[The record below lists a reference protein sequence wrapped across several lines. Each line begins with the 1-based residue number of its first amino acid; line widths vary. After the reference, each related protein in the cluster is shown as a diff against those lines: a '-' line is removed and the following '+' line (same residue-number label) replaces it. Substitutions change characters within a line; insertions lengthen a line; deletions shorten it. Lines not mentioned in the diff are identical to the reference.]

1 MSEYTNVEHPFLEK
15 LREIG
20 WQVIDKGSGGI
31 PQDPA
36 ETLRNSFDEVIL
48 QEEFDKKIRELNS
61 WITKEQIDY
70 CYHKISDIDEPL
82 MDANRH
88 IHNMLLEGIHLLTK
102 NEETGEENP
111 TAKIIN
117 FDNYQK
123 NSFIAINQFRVD
135 TNNTKPFIIPDIVC
149 FVNGLPLVVIECKD
163 EDVSEPMSEAYDQIK
178 RYANQRLID
187 DPFAEGISEGCERLF
202 HTNLFSVITRG
213 VEARCGTISADFDFY
228 LNWKDI
234 FPEEYAD
241 GINIEPSERQEILI
255 KGMFNHEIL
264 IDIYRNFT
272 LFTQKNEITR
282 KIICRYPQYRAVG
295 KMIRKLQSGTDWR
308 SRSGVIWHTQ
318 GSGKSL
324 SMVFLVR
331 KMRHIANLRDYRILM
346 VVDRHDLEEQLAE
359 TAEYTGELRHDPKT
373 KKIQNIVENRQ
384 QLVKLEGNTADL
396 NLVMIHKFG
405 ENKEYSLES
414 LIKTGI
420 VPQYES
426 FPVINE
432 SEKILILIDEAHR
445 SQGGEMGD
453 NLFQAFPNAAR
464 IGFTGTPLITPRHK
478 ATTCERFGQLA
489 GDFIDTYK
497 MNDSVKDKATVDIK
511 YIGRQSDDNIP
522 NKDEFDAEFE
532 RMFVNRTQ
540 EERIEIQRRYG
551 TMIAYLESADRVM
564 KNARDILTHYVSEIL
579 PNGFKAQVVAASIL
593 AAVRYKIALE
603 RLIPEFIQN
612 EEQKADEERDDIT
625 LQRLKML
632 QVRAVV
638 SSSGNNESAIIRTAR
653 VEADNDNAIVN
664 FKKDFNEGDPLSGIG
679 ILCVCDRLLTGFD
692 APVEQVM
699 YLDKN
704 LSEHNLMQAITRVNR
719 TKKHKNHGL
728 VVDFFGVT
736 KNLHR
741 ALGIYNADEERDAE
755 NDLKEF
761 ETYFSAIEKEI
772 PELELRYNKII
783 QKFEDN
789 GIDNIKDFLE
799 QRLNKEQ
806 EKAICEQIVA
816 VAESIKF
823 RTELDALLRL
833 FFDIFDLL
841 FNEPETRSNYYVPAK
856 RMAYIVALIRWHYKD
871 ATLDLKWASEKV
883 RRLLDKYLKSDGVR
897 ETVPE
902 VDIFSDDFPKIVNDM
917 YGTPQTIASAME
929 HQIRDRII
937 IKLGEGR
944 NTALYQRFKDR
955 MENILTTYAGNW
967 SEMISELERLR
978 QELANPKP
986 AVVSEEKEP
995 FYDKLCQCAG
1005 VDFEERHDNIVNV
1018 TDQVM
1023 TLIYAA
1029 MSIPNIWTK
1038 PTNVNDLRGKIG
1050 TTLRFSGIQQLKEN
1064 SESIV
1069 TELIKLAKSNESV
1082 LRKCFG
1088 KDRFLK

>member
-1 MSEYTNVEHPFLEK
+1 MSEYTNVERPFLEK
-15 LREIG
+15 LREIK
-20 WQVIDKGSGGI
+20 WQVIDKGNGGI

-36 ETLRNSFDEVIL
+36 ESMRTSFNEIVL
-48 QEEFDKKIRELNS
+48 KEEFYKKLKELND
-61 WITKEQIDY
+61 WITDEQKAY
-70 CYHKISDIDEPL
+70 CYRKITEIDKPL
-82 MDANRH
+82 IDANH
-88 IHNMLLEGIHLLTK
+88 EIHNMLLEGIHLPTK
-102 NEETGEENP
+102 NEVTGDDNP

-117 FDNYQK
+117 FDNYKK

-178 RYANQRLID
+178 RYANQRVED
-187 DPFAEGISEGCERLF
+187 DPFSEGIEEGCQRLF

-234 FPEEYAD
+234 FPEEYAE
-241 GINIEPSERQEILI
+241 GVNIDPAERQEILI

-264 IDIYRNFT
+264 IDIFRNFT
-272 LFTQKNEITR
+272 LFMHKDDGFV
-282 KIICRYPQYRAVG
+282 KVICRYQQYRAVG
-295 KMIRKLQSGTDWR
+295 KMLRKLESGTDWK

-324 SMVFLVR
+324 TMVFLVR
-331 KMRHIANLRDYRILM
+331 KMRHIRELHDYRILM
-346 VVDRHDLEEQLAE
+346 VVDRHDLENQLAE
-359 TAEYTGELRHDPKT
+359 TAEYTGELRQDPDT

-384 QLVKLEGNTADL
+384 ALAKLESDTADL

-420 VPQYES
+420 VPKYET

-432 SEKILILIDEAHR
+432 SPKILVLIDEAHR

-478 ATTCERFGQLA
+478 ATTCERFGQKA

-497 MNDSVKDKATVDIK
+497 MNDAVKDHATVDIK
-511 YIGRQSDDNIP
+511 YIGRKSDDKIP
-522 NKDEFDAEFE
+522 YKEEFDYAFE
-532 RMFVNRTQ
+532 ETFKNRTQ
-540 EERIEIQRRYG
+540 EERNEIMRRYG

-564 KNARDILTHYVSEIL
+564 KNARDMLDHYVSEIL
-579 PNGFKAQVVAASIL
+579 PNGFKAQVVGASIL

-603 RLIPEFIQN
+603 KLIHEFIQR
-612 EEQKADEERDDIT
+612 EEQKPEEERDEVV

-632 QVRAVV
+632 KVRAVV
-638 SSSGNNESAIIRTAR
+638 SSMGNNEPAIVRKAR
-653 VEADNDNAIVN
+653 IEAKTDDAIVN
-664 FKKDFNEGDPLSGIG
+664 FKKDFDAENPLSGIG
-679 ILCVCDRLLTGFD
+679 ILCVRDRLLTGFD
-692 APVEQVM
+692 APIEQVM

-704 LSEHNLMQAITRVNR
+704 LSEHNLMQAIARVNR
-719 TKKHKNHGL
+719 TKKGKTHGL
-728 VVDFFGVT
+728 VVDYFGVT
-736 KNLHR
+736 KNLHK
-741 ALGIYNADEERDAE
+741 ALGIYSAEEEHEAAE
-755 NDLKEF
+755 DLKEF

-772 PELELRYNKII
+772 PELEMRYNKII
-783 QKFEDN
+783 QRFVDE

-799 QRLNKEQ
+799 QRTDKEQ
-806 EKAICEQIVA
+806 EKTICEKIVIA
-816 VAESIKF
+816 AKSIKF
-823 RTELDALLRL
+823 RSELDALFRL

-841 FNEPETRSNYYVPAK
+841 FNEPSTRSNYYVPAK
-856 RMAYIVALIRWHYKD
+856 RMAYIVFLIRWHYKD
-871 ATLDLKWASEKV
+871 DTLDLKWASEKV

-902 VDIFSDDFPKIVNDM
+902 VDILSDDFPKIVNNM
-917 YGTPQTIASAME
+917 YNTPQTKASAME
-929 HQIRDRII
+929 HQIRERII
-937 IKLGEGR
+937 IKLGEGK
-944 NTALYQRFKDR
+944 NTALYQKFKDR

-967 SEMISELERLR
+967 EEMISELERLR
-978 QELANPKP
+978 QEMAHPRP

-1005 VDFEERHDNIVNV
+1005 LDFEEEHEKIVGI
-1018 TDQVM
+1018 TDRVM
-1023 TLIYAA
+1023 TLIFEA

-1038 PTNVNDLRGKIG
+1038 STNVEKLRGDIG
-1050 TTLRFSGIQQLKEN
+1050 TILRFSGIPELRQN

-1082 LRKCFG
+1082 LR
-1088 KDRFLK
+1088 RWMVNNAQ

>member
-15 LREIG
+15 LREIH
-20 WQVIDKGSGGI
+20 WEVIDKGNGGI

-36 ETLRNSFDEVIL
+36 DSKRTSFDEIIL
-48 QEEFDKKIRELNS
+48 KEEFFKKLGDLNP
-61 WITKEQIDY
+61 WINDEQKRY
-70 CYHKISDIDEPL
+70 CYNRIANINKPL
-82 MDANRH
+82 IDANQE
-88 IHNMLLEGIHLLTK
+88 IHNLLLKGIPLLTK
-102 NEETGEENP
+102 NDITGEDNP

-117 FDNYQK
+117 FDRYK
-123 NSFIAINQFRVD
+123 ENSFIAINQFRVD

-149 FVNGLPLVVIECKD
+149 FVNGLPLIVVECKD

-178 RYANQRLID
+178 RYANQRWID
-187 DPFAEGISEGCERLF
+187 DPFFEGIEEGCQRLF

-228 LNWKDI
+228 INWKDI
-234 FPEEYAD
+234 FPEEYAE
-241 GINIEPSERQEILI
+241 GINIDPAERQEILI

-264 IDIYRNFT
+264 IDIFRNFT
-272 LFTQKNEITR
+272 LFTHKDDNTV
-282 KIICRYPQYRAVG
+282 KIICRYQQYRAVG
-295 KMIRKLQSGTDWR
+295 KMLKKLENGTDWK

-324 SMVFLVR
+324 TMVFLVR
-331 KMRHIANLRDYRILM
+331 KMRHIPELHDYRILM

-373 KKIQNIVENRQ
+373 KKVQNIVENRQ
-384 QLVKLEGNTADL
+384 QLVKLEGDTADL

-405 ENKEYSLES
+405 ENHEYSLES

-426 FPVINE
+426 FPVIND
-432 SEKILILIDEAHR
+432 SNKILVLIDEAHR

-478 ATTCERFGQLA
+478 ATTCERFGQKA

-511 YIGRQSDDNIP
+511 YIGRKSDDNIP
-522 NKDEFDAEFE
+522 YKDEFDSAFE
-532 RMFVNRTQ
+532 HTFKNRTQ

-551 TMIAYLESADRVM
+551 TMIAYLENADRI
-564 KNARDILTHYVSEIL
+564 KIIARDMLEHYVSEIL
-579 PNGFKAQVVAASIL
+579 PNGFKAQVVGASIL

-603 RLIPEFIQN
+603 RLLPEFIQR
-612 EEQKADEERDDIT
+612 EEQKPDEERDDIM

-632 QVRAVV
+632 KIRAVV
-638 SSSGNNESAIIRTAR
+638 SSQGNNEAAIVRTAR
-653 VEADNDNAIVN
+653 IEADADMAVDN
-664 FKKDFNEGDPLSGIG
+664 FKKDFNVENPLSGIG

-692 APVEQVM
+692 APIEQVM

-704 LSEHNLMQAITRVNR
+704 LSEHNLMQAIARVNR
-719 TKKHKNHGL
+719 TKKGKTHGL
-728 VVDFFGVT
+728 VVDYFGVT
-736 KNLHR
+736 RNLHK
-741 ALGIYNADEERDAE
+741 ALGIYSAEEEKAASE
-755 NDLKEF
+755 DLKDF

-772 PELELRYNKII
+772 PELDLRYNKII
-783 QKFEDN
+783 QRFTEE
-789 GIDNIKDFLE
+789 GIADIKDFLE
-799 QRLNKEQ
+799 QKTDKDQ
-806 EKAICEQIVA
+806 EKAVCEKIVA
-816 VAESIKF
+816 AAESMKF
-823 RTELDALLRL
+823 RSELDALFRL

-841 FNEPETRSNYYVPAK
+841 FNEPSTRSNYYVPAK

-871 ATLDLKWASEKV
+871 ETLDLKWASEKV
-883 RRLLDKYLKSDGVR
+883 RRLLDRYLKSEGVI

-902 VDIFSDDFPKIVNDM
+902 VDILSADFPKIVNDM
-917 YGTPQTIASAME
+917 YHNPQTKASAME

-955 MENILTTYAGNW
+955 MDDILTTYSGNW
-967 SEMISELERLR
+967 DAMIEQLEQLR
-978 QELANPKP
+978 QELAEPHP
-986 AVVSEEKEP
+986 SVVSEEKEP
-995 FYDKLCQCAG
+995 FYDKLCQCAN
-1005 VDFEERHDNIVNV
+1005 VDFEEKHDHLIDI
-1018 TDQVM
+1018 TDKVFGLIIQAM
-1023 TLIYAA
+1023 T
-1029 MSIPNIWTK
+1029 IPNIWSK
-1038 PTNVNDLRGKIG
+1038 PTNVTELRGDLG
-1050 TTLRFSGIQQLKEN
+1050 TVLRFSGIPELKQN

-1082 LRKCFG
+1082 LRRWMTNG
-1088 KDRFLK
+1088 

>member
-1 MSEYTNVEHPFLEK
+1 MSEYTNVEHPFLER
-15 LREIG
+15 LREIK

-31 PQDPA
+31 PQDPT
-36 ETLRNSFDEVIL
+36 ESMRTSFSEVIL
-48 QEEFDKKIRELNS
+48 KDEFYKKLGELNP
-61 WITKEQIDY
+61 WITEAQKEY
-70 CYHKISDIDEPL
+70 CYHKIADVNKPL
-82 MDANRH
+82 VDANRE
-88 IHNMLLEGIHLLTK
+88 IHNMLLEGIHLRTK
-102 NEETGEENP
+102 NEQTGEENP

-117 FDNYQK
+117 FDKYDK

-149 FVNGLPLVVIECKD
+149 FVNGLPLIVIECKD
-163 EDVSEPMSEAYDQIK
+163 ENVSEPMSEAYDQIK
-178 RYANQRLID
+178 RYANQRMDD
-187 DPFAEGISEGCERLF
+187 DPFSISIEEGCERLF

-241 GINIEPSERQEILI
+241 GTNLNPAERQEILI

-272 LFTQKNEITR
+272 LFMQKGDNTV
-282 KIICRYPQYRAVG
+282 KIICRYQQYRAVG

-324 SMVFLVR
+324 TMVFLVK
-331 KMRHIANLRDYRILM
+331 KMRRIADLRDYRILM
-346 VVDRHDLEEQLAE
+346 VVDRHDLEDQLAE
-359 TAEYTGELRHDPKT
+359 TAEYTGELRHDPMT
-373 KKIQNIVENRQ
+373 KKVQNIVENRQ
-384 QLVKLEGNTADL
+384 ALVKLEGDTADL

-414 LIKTGI
+414 LINAGI
-420 VPQYES
+420 VPKYES

-432 SEKILILIDEAHR
+432 SSKILVLIDEAHR

-478 ATTCERFGQLA
+478 ATTCERFGQTA
-489 GDFIDTYK
+489 GDFIDVYK

-511 YIGRQSDDNIP
+511 YIGRKSDDNIP
-522 NKDEFDAEFE
+522 FKDEFDAEFE
-532 RMFVNRTQ
+532 RTFVNRTQ
-540 EERIEIQRRYG
+540 EERVEIQKRYG
-551 TMIAYLESADRVM
+551 TMIAYLESADRIM
-564 KNARDILTHYVSEIL
+564 KNARDMLSHYVSEVL
-579 PNGFKAQVVAASIL
+579 PNGFKAQVVASSIL
-593 AAVRYKIALE
+593 AAVRYKRAFEL
-603 RLIPEFIQN
+603 LLPEFITT
-612 EEQKADEERDDIT
+612 EEHKLDDERDDVM

-632 QVRAVV
+632 KVRAVV
-638 SSSGNNESAIIRTAR
+638 SSSGNNESAIIHTAR
-653 VEADNDNAIVN
+653 MEAHADDAIVN
-664 FKKDFNEGDPLSGIG
+664 FKKDFDMENPLSCIG

-719 TKKHKNHGL
+719 TKKGKTHGL
-728 VVDFFGVT
+728 VVDYFGVT
-736 KNLHR
+736 KNLHK
-741 ALGIYNADEERDAE
+741 ALGIYSAEEEKEAAADLMDF
-755 NDLKEF
+755 D
-761 ETYFSAIEKEI
+761 TYFSAIEKEI
-772 PELELRYNKII
+772 PELEMRYNKII
-783 QKFEDN
+783 QRFEDED
-789 GIDNIKDFLE
+789 IANIKDFLE
-799 QRLNKEQ
+799 QRTDKEQ
-806 EKAICEQIVA
+806 EKYLCEKIIA
-816 VAESIKF
+816 VAERIKF
-823 RTELDALLRL
+823 RSELDALFRL

-841 FNEPETRSNYYVPAK
+841 FNEPETRSRYYVPAK

-871 ATLDLKWASEKV
+871 ETLDLKWASEKV
-883 RRLLDKYLKSDGVR
+883 RRLLDKYLKSEGVR
-897 ETVPE
+897 ETVPA
-902 VDIFSDDFPKIVNDM
+902 VDILSADFPKIVNKM
-917 YGTPQTIASAME
+917 YNTPQTIASAME

-944 NTALYQRFKDR
+944 NTALYQKFKDR
-955 MENILTTYAGNW
+955 MDNILTTYSGNW
-967 SEMISELERLR
+967 AEMISELERLR

-995 FYDKLCQCAG
+995 FYDKLCQFAG
-1005 VDFEERHDNIVNV
+1005 LDFEEKHDNIIAV
-1018 TDQVM
+1018 TDKVM
-1023 TLIYAA
+1023 TLILEA
-1029 MSIPNIWTK
+1029 MTIPNIWTK

-1050 TTLRFSGIQQLKEN
+1050 TTLRFSGITELKEN

-1069 TELIKLAKSNESV
+1069 TELINLAKSNESV
-1082 LRKCFG
+1082 LRQFV
-1088 KDRFLK
+1088 

>member
-15 LREIG
+15 LREIH
-20 WQVIDKGSGGI
+20 WEVIDKGNGGI

-36 ETLRNSFDEVIL
+36 DSKRTSFDEIIL
-48 QEEFDKKIRELNS
+48 KEEFFKKLGELNP
-61 WITKEQIDY
+61 WINEEQKRY
-70 CYHKISDIDEPL
+70 CYNRIADINKPL
-82 MDANRH
+82 IDANQE
-88 IHNMLLEGIHLLTK
+88 IHNLLLKGIPLLTK
-102 NEETGEENP
+102 NDITGEDNP
-111 TAKIIN
+111 TARIIN
-117 FDNYQK
+117 FDHYK
-123 NSFIAINQFRVD
+123 ENSLIAINQFRVD

-149 FVNGLPLVVIECKD
+149 FVNGLPLIVVECKD

-178 RYANQRLID
+178 RYANQRLVD
-187 DPFAEGISEGCERLF
+187 DPFSEGIEEGCQRLF

-234 FPEEYAD
+234 FPKEYAE
-241 GINIEPSERQEILI
+241 GINIDPAERQEILI

-264 IDIYRNFT
+264 IDIFRNFT
-272 LFTQKNEITR
+272 LFTHKDDNTI
-282 KIICRYPQYRAVG
+282 KIICRYQQYRAVG
-295 KMIRKLQSGTDWR
+295 KMLKKLENGTDWK

-324 SMVFLVR
+324 TMVFLVR
-331 KMRHIANLRDYRILM
+331 KMRHIPELHDYRILM

-373 KKIQNIVENRQ
+373 KKVQNIVENRQ
-384 QLVKLEGNTADL
+384 QLVKLEGDTADL

-405 ENKEYSLES
+405 ENHEYSIES

-426 FPVINE
+426 FPVIND
-432 SEKILILIDEAHR
+432 SNKILVLIDEAHR

-478 ATTCERFGQLA
+478 ATTCERFGQKA

-511 YIGRQSDDNIP
+511 YIGRKSDDNIP
-522 NKDEFDAEFE
+522 YKDEFDSAFE
-532 RMFVNRTQ
+532 QTFKNRTQ

-551 TMIAYLESADRVM
+551 TMIAYLENADRI
-564 KNARDILTHYVSEIL
+564 KIIARDMLEHYVSEIL
-579 PNGFKAQVVAASIL
+579 PNGFKAQVVGASIL

-603 RLIPEFIQN
+603 RLLPEFIQK
-612 EEQKADEERDDIT
+612 EEQKPDEERDEIM

-632 QVRAVV
+632 KIRAVV
-638 SSSGNNESAIIRTAR
+638 SSQGNNEAAIVRTAR
-653 VEADNDNAIVN
+653 IEADADMAVDN
-664 FKKDFNEGDPLSGIG
+664 FKKDFNVENPLSGIG

-692 APVEQVM
+692 APIEQVM

-704 LSEHNLMQAITRVNR
+704 LSEHNLMQAIARVNR
-719 TKKHKNHGL
+719 TKKGKTHGL
-728 VVDFFGVT
+728 VVDYFGVT
-736 KNLHR
+736 RNLHK
-741 ALGIYNADEERDAE
+741 ALGIYSAEEEKAASE
-755 NDLKEF
+755 DLKDF

-772 PELELRYNKII
+772 PELDLRYNKII
-783 QKFEDN
+783 QRFMEE
-789 GIDNIKDFLE
+789 GIADIKDFLE
-799 QRLNKEQ
+799 QKTDKDQ
-806 EKAICEQIVA
+806 EKTVCEKIVA
-816 VAESIKF
+816 VAESMKF
-823 RTELDALLRL
+823 RSELDALFRL

-841 FNEPETRSNYYVPAK
+841 FNEPSTRSNYYVPAK

-871 ATLDLKWASEKV
+871 ETLDLKWASEKV
-883 RRLLDKYLKSDGVR
+883 RRLLDRYLKSEGVI

-902 VDIFSDDFPKIVNDM
+902 VDILSADFPKIVNDM
-917 YGTPQTIASAME
+917 YHNPQTKASAME

-955 MENILTTYAGNW
+955 MDDILTTYSGNW
-967 SEMISELERLR
+967 DAMIEQLEQLR
-978 QELANPKP
+978 QELAEPHP
-986 AVVSEEKEP
+986 SVVSEEKEP
-995 FYDKLCQCAG
+995 FYDKLCQCAN
-1005 VDFEERHDNIVNV
+1005 VDFEEKHDHLIDI
-1018 TDQVM
+1018 TDKVFGLIIQAM
-1023 TLIYAA
+1023 T
-1029 MSIPNIWTK
+1029 IPNIWSK
-1038 PTNVNDLRGKIG
+1038 PTNVTELRGDLG
-1050 TTLRFSGIQQLKEN
+1050 TVLRFSGIPELKQN

-1082 LRKCFG
+1082 LRRWMTNG
-1088 KDRFLK
+1088 

>member
-15 LREIG
+15 LREIK

-36 ETLRNSFDEVIL
+36 ESMRTSFSEIVL
-48 QEEFDKKIRELNS
+48 KEEFYKKLKELND
-61 WITKEQIDY
+61 WITDEQKAY
-70 CYHKISDIDEPL
+70 CYRKITEIDKPL
-82 MDANRH
+82 IDANH
-88 IHNMLLEGIHLLTK
+88 EIHNMLLEGIHLPTK
-102 NEETGEENP
+102 NEVTGEDNP

-117 FDNYQK
+117 FDNYKK

-178 RYANQRLID
+178 RYANQRVVD
-187 DPFAEGISEGCERLF
+187 DPFADDVEEGCQRLF

-234 FPEEYAD
+234 FPEEYAE
-241 GINIEPSERQEILI
+241 GVNIDPAERQEILI

-264 IDIYRNFT
+264 IDIFRNFT
-272 LFTQKNEITR
+272 LFMHKDDGFV
-282 KIICRYPQYRAVG
+282 KVICRYQQYRAVG
-295 KMIRKLQSGTDWR
+295 KMLRKLESGTDWK

-324 SMVFLVR
+324 TMVFLVR
-331 KMRHIANLRDYRILM
+331 KMRHIRELHDYRILM

-359 TAEYTGELRHDPKT
+359 TAEYTGELRYDPKT

-384 QLVKLEGNTADL
+384 QLVKLEGDTADL

-420 VPQYES
+420 VPKFET
-426 FPVINE
+426 FPVVNE
-432 SEKILILIDEAHR
+432 SSKILVLIDEAHR

-478 ATTCERFGQLA
+478 ATTCERFGQKA

-497 MNDSVKDKATVDIK
+497 MNDAVKDHATVDIK
-511 YIGRQSDDNIP
+511 YIGRKSDDEIP
-522 NKDEFDAEFE
+522 YKEDFDYAFE
-532 RMFVNRTQ
+532 ETFKNRTQ
-540 EERIEIQRRYG
+540 EERIEIMRRYG

-564 KNARDILTHYVSEIL
+564 KNARDMLEHYVSEIL
-579 PNGFKAQVVAASIL
+579 PNGFKAQVVGASIL
-593 AAVRYKIALE
+593 AAVRYKRAFEI
-603 RLIPEFIQN
+603 LIPEFIQK
-612 EEQKADEERDDIT
+612 EEQKSDEERDEVM
-625 LQRLKML
+625 LQRLRML
-632 QVRAVV
+632 KVRAVV
-638 SSSGNNESAIIRTAR
+638 SSMGNNEPAIVRTAR
-653 VEADNDNAIVN
+653 IEAKADDAIVN
-664 FKKDFNEGDPLSGIG
+664 FKKDFDVENPLSGIG
-679 ILCVCDRLLTGFD
+679 ILCVRDRLLTGFD
-692 APVEQVM
+692 APIEQVM

-704 LSEHNLMQAITRVNR
+704 LSEHNLMQAIARVNR
-719 TKKHKNHGL
+719 TKKGKTHGL
-728 VVDFFGVT
+728 VVDYFGVT
-736 KNLHR
+736 KNLHK
-741 ALGIYNADEERDAE
+741 ALGIYSAEEEHEAAE
-755 NDLKEF
+755 DLKEF
-761 ETYFSAIEKEI
+761 ETNFSAIEKEI
-772 PELELRYNKII
+772 PELEMRYNKII
-783 QKFEDN
+783 QRFVGE
-789 GIDNIKDFLE
+789 GIANIKDFLE
-799 QRLNKEQ
+799 QRTDKEQ
-806 EKAICEQIVA
+806 EKTICEKIVIA
-816 VAESIKF
+816 AKSIKF
-823 RTELDALLRL
+823 RSELDALFRL

-841 FNEPETRSNYYVPAK
+841 FNEPSTRSDYYVPAK
-856 RMAYIVALIRWHYKD
+856 RMAYIVSLIRWHYKD
-871 ATLDLKWASEKV
+871 DTLDLKWASEKV

-902 VDIFSDDFPKIVNDM
+902 VDILSDDFPKIVNDM
-917 YGTPQTIASAME
+917 YGNPQTKASAME
-929 HQIRDRII
+929 HQMRERII
-937 IKLGEGR
+937 IKLGEGK
-944 NTALYQRFKDR
+944 NTALYQKFKDR
-955 MENILTTYAGNW
+955 MENILTVYAGNW
-967 SEMISELERLR
+967 EEMISELERLR
-978 QELANPKP
+978 REMAHPRP

-1005 VDFEERHDNIVNV
+1005 LDFEEEHEKIIGI
-1018 TDQVM
+1018 TDRVM
-1023 TLIYAA
+1023 TLIFDA

-1038 PTNVNDLRGKIG
+1038 STNVEKLRGDMG
-1050 TTLRFSGIQQLKEN
+1050 TILRFSGIPELKQN

-1082 LRKCFG
+1082 LR
-1088 KDRFLK
+1088 RWMMNNAQ

>member
-15 LREIG
+15 LREIK

-36 ETLRNSFDEVIL
+36 ESMRTSFSEIVL
-48 QEEFDKKIRELNS
+48 KEELYKKLKELND
-61 WITKEQIDY
+61 WITDEQKAY
-70 CYHKISDIDEPL
+70 CYRKITEIDKPL
-82 MDANRH
+82 IDANH
-88 IHNMLLEGIHLLTK
+88 EIHNMLLEGIHLPTK
-102 NEETGEENP
+102 NEVTGEDNP

-117 FDNYQK
+117 FDNYKK

-178 RYANQRLID
+178 RYANQRVED
-187 DPFAEGISEGCERLF
+187 DPFSEGIEEGCQRLF

-234 FPEEYAD
+234 FPEEYAE
-241 GINIEPSERQEILI
+241 GVNIDPAERQEILI

-264 IDIYRNFT
+264 IDIFRNFT
-272 LFTQKNEITR
+272 LFMHKDDGFI
-282 KIICRYPQYRAVG
+282 KVICRYQQYRAVG
-295 KMIRKLQSGTDWR
+295 KMLRKLESGTDWK

-324 SMVFLVR
+324 TMVFLVR
-331 KMRHIANLRDYRILM
+331 KMRHIRELHDYRILM
-346 VVDRHDLEEQLAE
+346 VVDRHDLENQLAE
-359 TAEYTGELRHDPKT
+359 TAEYTGELRQDPDT

-384 QLVKLEGNTADL
+384 QLVKLEGDTADL
-396 NLVMIHKFG
+396 DLVMIHKFG

-420 VPQYES
+420 VPKYET

-432 SEKILILIDEAHR
+432 SSKILVLIDEAHR

-478 ATTCERFGQLA
+478 ATTCERFGQKA

-497 MNDSVKDKATVDIK
+497 MNDAVKDHATVDIK
-511 YIGRQSDDNIP
+511 YIGRKSDDDIP
-522 NKDEFDAEFE
+522 FKEEFDYAFE
-532 RMFVNRTQ
+532 ETFKNRTQ
-540 EERIEIQRRYG
+540 EERIEIMRRYG
-551 TMIAYLESADRVM
+551 RMIEYLESKERIERI
-564 KNARDILTHYVSEIL
+564 ARDMLEHYVTEIL
-579 PNGFKAQVVAASIL
+579 PNGFKAQVVGVSIL

-603 RLIPEFIQN
+603 RLIPEFIQR
-612 EEQKADEERDDIT
+612 EELKSEEERDEVM

-632 QVRAVV
+632 KVRAVV
-638 SSSGNNESAIIRTAR
+638 SSMGNNEPAIVRNAR
-653 VEADNDNAIVN
+653 IEAKTDDAIVN
-664 FKKDFNEGDPLSGIG
+664 FKKDFDLENPLSGIG
-679 ILCVCDRLLTGFD
+679 ILCVRDRLLTGFD
-692 APVEQVM
+692 APIEQVM

-704 LSEHNLMQAITRVNR
+704 LSEHNLMQAIARVNR
-719 TKKHKNHGL
+719 TKKGKTHGL
-728 VVDFFGVT
+728 VVDYFGVT
-736 KNLHR
+736 KNLHK
-741 ALGIYNADEERDAE
+741 ALGIYSAEEEHEAAE
-755 NDLKEF
+755 DLKEF

-772 PELELRYNKII
+772 PELEMRYNKII
-783 QKFEDN
+783 QRFVDE
-789 GIDNIKDFLE
+789 GIANIKDFLE
-799 QRLNKEQ
+799 QRTDRDQ
-806 EKAICEQIVA
+806 EKTICEKIVIA
-816 VAESIKF
+816 AKSIKF
-823 RTELDALLRL
+823 RSELDALFRL

-841 FNEPETRSNYYVPAK
+841 FNEPSTRSNYYVPAK
-856 RMAYIVALIRWHYKD
+856 RMAYIVSLIRWHYKD
-871 ATLDLKWASEKV
+871 DTLDLKWASEKV

-902 VDIFSDDFPKIVNDM
+902 VDILSDDFPKIVNNM
-917 YGTPQTIASAME
+917 YNTPQTKASAME
-929 HQIRDRII
+929 HQIRERII
-937 IKLGEGR
+937 IKLGEGK
-944 NTALYQRFKDR
+944 NTALYQKFKDR

-967 SEMISELERLR
+967 EEMISELERLR
-978 QELANPKP
+978 QEMAHPRP
-986 AVVSEEKEP
+986 SVVSEEKEP

-1005 VDFEERHDNIVNV
+1005 LDFEEEHEKIIGI
-1018 TDQVM
+1018 TDRVM
-1023 TLIYAA
+1023 TLIFEA

-1038 PTNVNDLRGKIG
+1038 STNVEKLRGDMG
-1050 TTLRFSGIQQLKEN
+1050 TILRFSGIPELKQN
-1064 SESIV
+1064 SEAIV

-1082 LRKCFG
+1082 LR
-1088 KDRFLK
+1088 RWMVNNAQ

>member
-20 WQVIDKGSGGI
+20 WKVIDKGNGGI

-36 ETLRNSFDEVIL
+36 ETMRTSFSEIIL
-48 QEEFDKKIRELNS
+48 KEELYRMLGELNP
-61 WITKEQIDY
+61 WISEAQKEY
-70 CYHKISDIDEPL
+70 CYNKISGNDKPL
-82 MDANRH
+82 IDANH
-88 IHNMLLEGIHLLTK
+88 EIHNLLLEGIHLPTK
-102 NEETGEENP
+102 NEKTGEDNP

-117 FDNYQK
+117 FDKYDK

-149 FVNGLPLVVIECKD
+149 FVNGLPLVVVECKD

-178 RYANQRLID
+178 RYANQRVID
-187 DPFAEGISEGCERLF
+187 DPFAEGIEEGCQRLF

-234 FPEEYAD
+234 FPEEYAE
-241 GINIEPSERQEILI
+241 GINIDPAERQEILI

-264 IDIYRNFT
+264 IDIFRNFT
-272 LFTQKNEITR
+272 LFMHRDDTLV
-282 KIICRYPQYRAVG
+282 KIICRYQQYRAVG
-295 KMIRKLQSGTDWR
+295 KMLRKLESGTDWK

-324 SMVFLVR
+324 TMVFLVR
-331 KMRHIANLRDYRILM
+331 KMRHIRELHDYRILM

-373 KKIQNIVENRQ
+373 KKVQNIVENRQ
-384 QLVKLEGNTADL
+384 QLVKLEGDTADL

-420 VPQYES
+420 VPKFET

-432 SEKILILIDEAHR
+432 SSKILVLIDEAHR

-478 ATTCERFGQLA
+478 ATTCERFGQAA

-497 MNDSVKDKATVDIK
+497 MNDAVRDRATVDIK
-511 YIGRQSDDNIP
+511 YIGRKSDDDIP
-522 NKDEFDAEFE
+522 YKEEFDQAFEQTFKNCTTEE
-532 RMFVNRTQ
+532 RM
-540 EERIEIQRRYG
+540 EIQKRYAR
-551 TMIAYLESADRVM
+551 MIEYLESKERVERI
-564 KNARDILTHYVSEIL
+564 AHDIMEHYVSEIL
-579 PNGFKAQVVAASIL
+579 PNGFKAQVVGASIL

-603 RLIPEFIQN
+603 RLIPEFIQR
-612 EEQKADEERDDIT
+612 EEQKSEEERDEVM
-625 LQRLKML
+625 LKRLKML
-632 QVRAVV
+632 KVRAVV
-638 SSSGNNESAIIRTAR
+638 SSMGNNEPAIVRTAR
-653 VEADNDNAIVN
+653 IEEKTDDAITN
-664 FKKDFNEGDPLSGIG
+664 FKKDFDAENPLSGIG
-679 ILCVCDRLLTGFD
+679 ILCVRDRLLTGFD
-692 APVEQVM
+692 APIEQVM

-704 LSEHNLMQAITRVNR
+704 LSEHNLMQAIARVNR
-719 TKKHKNHGL
+719 TKKGKTHGL
-728 VVDFFGVT
+728 VVDYFGVT
-736 KNLHR
+736 KNLHK
-741 ALGIYNADEERDAE
+741 ALGIYSAEEERQAAE
-755 NDLKEF
+755 DLKEF

-772 PELELRYNKII
+772 PELEMRYNKII
-783 QKFEDN
+783 QRFVDE
-789 GIDNIKDFLE
+789 GITDIKDFLE
-799 QRLNKEQ
+799 QRTDKEQ
-806 EKAICEQIVA
+806 EKAICEKIVA
-816 VAESIKF
+816 VAESVKF
-823 RTELDALLRL
+823 RSELDALFRL

-841 FNEPETRSNYYVPAK
+841 FNAPETRSKYYVPAK

-871 ATLDLKWASEKV
+871 ETLDLKWASEKV

-902 VDIFSDDFPKIVNDM
+902 VDILSDDFPKIVNNL
-917 YGTPQTIASAME
+917 YGTPQTVASAME

-944 NTALYQRFKDR
+944 NTALYQKFKDR
-955 MENILTTYAGNW
+955 MDNILTTYAGNW
-967 SEMISELERLR
+967 EEMIRELERLR
-978 QELANPKP
+978 QEMANPRP
-986 AVVSEEKEP
+986 SVVSEEKEP

-1005 VDFEERHDNIVNV
+1005 VDFEERHDNIIAL
-1018 TDQVM
+1018 TDKVM
-1023 TLIYAA
+1023 AYILEA
-1029 MSIPNIWTK
+1029 MAIPNIWTK
-1038 PTNVNDLRGKIG
+1038 PTNVDDLRGNLG
-1050 TTLRFSGIQQLKEN
+1050 TTLRFSKIQELKQN

-1069 TELIKLAKSNESV
+1069 TELINLAKSNESV
-1082 LRKCFG
+1082 LRKFV
-1088 KDRFLK
+1088 

>member
-15 LREIG
+15 LREIK

-36 ETLRNSFDEVIL
+36 ESMRTSFSEIVL
-48 QEEFDKKIRELNS
+48 KEEFYKKLKELND
-61 WITKEQIDY
+61 WITDEQTAY
-70 CYHKISDIDEPL
+70 CYRKITEIDKPL
-82 MDANRH
+82 IDANH
-88 IHNMLLEGIHLLTK
+88 EIHNMLLEGIHLPTK
-102 NEETGEENP
+102 NEVTGEDNP

-117 FDNYQK
+117 FDNYKK

-178 RYANQRLID
+178 RYANQRVED
-187 DPFAEGISEGCERLF
+187 DPFSEGIEEGCQRLF

-234 FPEEYAD
+234 FPEEYAE
-241 GINIEPSERQEILI
+241 GINIDPAERQEILI

-264 IDIYRNFT
+264 IDIFRNFT
-272 LFTQKNEITR
+272 LFMHKDDGFV
-282 KIICRYPQYRAVG
+282 KVICRYQQYRAVG
-295 KMIRKLQSGTDWR
+295 KMLRKLESGTDWK

-324 SMVFLVR
+324 TMVFLVR
-331 KMRHIANLRDYRILM
+331 KMRHIRELHDYRILM
-346 VVDRHDLEEQLAE
+346 VVDRHDLENQLAE
-359 TAEYTGELRHDPKT
+359 TAEYTGELYQDPKT

-384 QLVKLEGNTADL
+384 QLVKLEGDTADL

-420 VPQYES
+420 VPKYET

-432 SEKILILIDEAHR
+432 SSKILVLIDEAHR

-478 ATTCERFGQLA
+478 ATTCERFGQKA

-497 MNDSVKDKATVDIK
+497 MNDAVKDHATVDIK
-511 YIGRQSDDNIP
+511 YIGRKSDDKIP
-522 NKDEFDAEFE
+522 YKEDFDYAFE
-532 RMFVNRTQ
+532 ETFKNRTQ
-540 EERIEIQRRYG
+540 EERIEIMRRYG
-551 TMIAYLESADRVM
+551 RMIEYLESKERIERI
-564 KNARDILTHYVSEIL
+564 ARDMLEHYVSEIL
-579 PNGFKAQVVAASIL
+579 PNGFKAQVVGVSIL

-603 RLIPEFIQN
+603 RLIPEFIQR
-612 EEQKADEERDDIT
+612 EELKSEEERDEVV

-632 QVRAVV
+632 KVRAVV
-638 SSSGNNESAIIRTAR
+638 SSMGNNEPAIVRNAR
-653 VEADNDNAIVN
+653 IEAKTDDAIVN
-664 FKKDFNEGDPLSGIG
+664 FKKDFDPENPLSGIG
-679 ILCVCDRLLTGFD
+679 ILCVRDRLLTGFD
-692 APVEQVM
+692 APIEQVM

-704 LSEHNLMQAITRVNR
+704 LSEHNLMQAIARVNR
-719 TKKHKNHGL
+719 TKKGKTHGL
-728 VVDFFGVT
+728 VVDYFGVT
-736 KNLHR
+736 KNLHK
-741 ALGIYNADEERDAE
+741 ALGIYSAEEEHEAAE
-755 NDLKEF
+755 DLKEF

-772 PELELRYNKII
+772 PELEMRYNKII
-783 QKFEDN
+783 QRFVDE

-799 QRLNKEQ
+799 QRTDKEQ
-806 EKAICEQIVA
+806 EKTICEKIVIA
-816 VAESIKF
+816 AKSIKF
-823 RTELDALLRL
+823 RSELDALFRL

-841 FNEPETRSNYYVPAK
+841 FNEPSTRSNYYVPAK
-856 RMAYIVALIRWHYKD
+856 RMAYIVSLIRWHYKD
-871 ATLDLKWASEKV
+871 DTLDLKWASEKV

-902 VDIFSDDFPKIVNDM
+902 VDILSDDFPKIVNNM
-917 YGTPQTIASAME
+917 YNSPQTKASAME
-929 HQIRDRII
+929 HQIRERII
-937 IKLGEGR
+937 IKLGEGK
-944 NTALYQRFKDR
+944 NTALYQKFKDR

-967 SEMISELERLR
+967 EEMISELERLR
-978 QELANPKP
+978 QEMAHPRP

-1005 VDFEERHDNIVNV
+1005 LDFEEEHEKIIGI
-1018 TDQVM
+1018 TDRVM
-1023 TLIYAA
+1023 TLIFET

-1038 PTNVNDLRGKIG
+1038 STNVEKLRGDMG
-1050 TTLRFSGIQQLKEN
+1050 TILRFSGITELKQN

-1082 LRKCFG
+1082 LR
-1088 KDRFLK
+1088 RWMVNNAQ

>member
-1 MSEYTNVEHPFLEK
+1 MSEYTNVEQPFLEK
-15 LREIG
+15 LREIK
-20 WQVIDKGSGGI
+20 WKVINKGNGGI

-36 ETLRNSFDEVIL
+36 DSMRSSFSEIVL
-48 QEEFDKKIRELNS
+48 KEEFYKKLGELNP
-61 WITKEQIDY
+61 WISEAQKEY
-70 CYHKISDIDEPL
+70 CYNKINGNDKPL
-82 MDANRH
+82 IDANH
-88 IHNMLLEGIHLLTK
+88 EIHNLLLKGIPLLTK
-102 NEETGEENP
+102 NEVTGEDNP

-117 FDNYQK
+117 FDKYEK

-178 RYANQRLID
+178 RYANQRVID
-187 DPFAEGISEGCERLF
+187 DPFADGVEEGCQRLF
-202 HTNLFSVITRG
+202 HTNLFSFITRG

-241 GINIEPSERQEILI
+241 GINIDPAERQEILI

-264 IDIYRNFT
+264 IDIFRNFT
-272 LFTQKNEITR
+272 LFMHKNDTTT
-282 KIICRYPQYRAVG
+282 KIICRYQQYRAVG
-295 KMIRKLQSGTDWR
+295 KMLCKLQSGTDWK

-324 SMVFLVR
+324 TMVFLVR
-331 KMRHIANLRDYRILM
+331 KMRHVPELHDYRILM
-346 VVDRHDLEEQLAE
+346 VVDRHDLEDQLAE
-359 TAEYTGELRHDPKT
+359 TAEYTGELRHNPRT
-373 KKIQNIVENRQ
+373 KKIQNIVESRQ
-384 QLVKLEGNTADL
+384 QLVKLEGDTADL

-414 LIKTGI
+414 LIKAGI
-420 VPQYES
+420 VPQYEI
-426 FPVINE
+426 FPVIND
-432 SEKILILIDEAHR
+432 SPKILVLIDEAHR

-464 IGFTGTPLITPRHK
+464 IGFTGTPLITPRRK
-478 ATTCERFGQLA
+478 ATTCERFGKAA

-497 MNDSVKDKATVDIK
+497 MNNAVKDHATVDIK
-511 YIGRQSDDNIP
+511 YIGRKSDDSIP
-522 NKDEFDAEFE
+522 YKEEFDYAFE
-532 RMFVNRTQ
+532 ETFKNRNQ

-564 KNARDILTHYVSEIL
+564 KNARNMLEHYVSEIL
-579 PNGFKAQVVAASIL
+579 PNGFKAQVVGASIL

-603 RLIPEFIQN
+603 KLIPEFIKKEN
-612 EEQKADEERDDIT
+612 NKPDEERDDVT

-632 QVRAVV
+632 KVRAVV
-638 SSSGNNESAIIRTAR
+638 SSCGNNEAAIIRNAR
-653 VEADNDNAIVN
+653 TEADNDDAVTN
-664 FKKDFNEGDPLSGIG
+664 FKKDFDVENPLSGIG

-692 APVEQVM
+692 APIEQVM

-704 LSEHNLMQAITRVNR
+704 LSDHNLMQAIARVNR
-719 TKKHKNHGL
+719 TKKGKTHGL
-728 VVDFFGVT
+728 VVDYFGVT
-736 KNLHR
+736 KNLHK
-741 ALGIYNADEERDAE
+741 ALGIYSVEEEREAAE
-755 NDLKEF
+755 DLKDF

-783 QKFEDN
+783 QRFVEE
-789 GIDNIKDFLE
+789 GIADIKDFLE
-799 QRLNKEQ
+799 QRSSKEQ
-806 EKAICEQIVA
+806 EKAICEEIVA
-816 VAESIKF
+816 VAKSVKF
-823 RTELDALLRL
+823 RSELDALFRL

-871 ATLDLKWASEKV
+871 DTLDFKWASEKV

-902 VDIFSDDFPKIVNDM
+902 VDILSDDFPKIVNNM
-917 YGTPQTIASAME
+917 YNVPQTKASAME
-929 HQIRDRII
+929 HQIRERII

-944 NTALYQRFKDR
+944 NTALYQKFKDR
-955 MENILTTYAGNW
+955 MDNILTIYAGNW
-967 SEMISELERLR
+967 EEMISELERLR
-978 QELANPKP
+978 QEMAHPHP

-995 FYDKLCQCAG
+995 FYDKLCQCVG
-1005 VDFEERHDNIVNV
+1005 LDFEEKHDNIIVL
-1018 TDQVM
+1018 TDKVM
-1023 TLIYAA
+1023 SLILEA

-1050 TTLRFSGIQQLKEN
+1050 TILRFSGIPELKQN

-1082 LRKCFG
+1082 LRKII
-1088 KDRFLK
+1088 

>member
-20 WQVIDKGSGGI
+20 WKVIDKGYGGI

-36 ETLRNSFDEVIL
+36 ETMRTSFREIVL
-48 QEEFDKKIRELNS
+48 KEEFYKKLKDLND
-61 WITKEQIDY
+61 WITEEQKAY
-70 CYHKISDIDEPL
+70 CYRRITEIDKSL
-82 MDANRH
+82 IDANH
-88 IHNMLLEGIHLLTK
+88 EIHNLLLEGIHLPTK
-102 NEETGEENP
+102 NEVTGEDNP

-117 FDNYQK
+117 FDNYKK

-149 FVNGLPLVVIECKD
+149 FVNGLPLVVVECKD

-178 RYANQRLID
+178 RYANQRIID
-187 DPFAEGISEGCERLF
+187 DPFAEGIEEGCQRLF

-234 FPEEYAD
+234 FPEEYAE
-241 GINIEPSERQEILI
+241 GINIDPAERQEILI

-264 IDIYRNFT
+264 IDIFRNFT
-272 LFTQKNEITR
+272 LFMHKDDSIV
-282 KIICRYPQYRAVG
+282 KIICRYQQYRAVG
-295 KMIRKLQSGTDWR
+295 KMLRKLESGTDWK

-324 SMVFLVR
+324 TMVFLVR
-331 KMRHIANLRDYRILM
+331 KMRHIPELHDYRILM

-373 KKIQNIVENRQ
+373 KKVQNIVENRQ
-384 QLVKLEGNTADL
+384 QLVKLEGDTADL

-414 LIKTGI
+414 LIKAGI
-420 VPQYES
+420 VPQYET

-432 SEKILILIDEAHR
+432 SSKILVLIDEAHR

-478 ATTCERFGQLA
+478 ATTCERFGQKA

-497 MNDSVKDKATVDIK
+497 MNDAVRDHATVDIK
-511 YIGRQSDDNIP
+511 YIGRKSDDSIP
-522 NKDEFDAEFE
+522 YKEDFDYAFE
-532 RMFVNRTQ
+532 ETFKNRTQ
-540 EERIEIQRRYG
+540 EERIEIMRRYG
-551 TMIAYLESADRVM
+551 TMVAYLENADRIM
-564 KNARDILTHYVSEIL
+564 KIARDMLEHYVSEIL
-579 PNGFKAQVVAASIL
+579 PNGFKAQVVGASIL
-593 AAVRYKIALE
+593 AAVRYKRAFEI
-603 RLIPEFIQN
+603 LIPEFIQK
-612 EEQKADEERDDIT
+612 EEQKPDEERDEVT
-625 LQRLKML
+625 LQRLRML
-632 QVRAVV
+632 KARAVV
-638 SSSGNNESAIIRTAR
+638 SSQGNNEAAIIRTAR
-653 VEADNDNAIVN
+653 IEAASDDAVTN
-664 FKKDFNEGDPLSGIG
+664 FKKGFDADDPLSGIG

-704 LSEHNLMQAITRVNR
+704 LSEHNLMQAIARVNR
-719 TKKHKNHGL
+719 TKKNKTHGL
-728 VVDFFGVT
+728 VVDYFGVT
-736 KNLHR
+736 KNLHK
-741 ALGIYNADEERDAE
+741 ALGIYSAEEEKAAAE
-755 NDLKEF
+755 DLKDF

-772 PELELRYNKII
+772 PELEMRYNKII
-783 QKFEDN
+783 QRFVDE
-789 GIDNIKDFLE
+789 GIADIKDFLE
-799 QRLNKEQ
+799 QRTDKEQ
-806 EKAICEQIVA
+806 EKAICEKIVTA
-816 VAESIKF
+816 AKSIKF
-823 RTELDALLRL
+823 RSELDALFRL

-841 FNEPETRSNYYVPAK
+841 FNEPTTRSNYYVPAK
-856 RMAYIVALIRWHYKD
+856 RMAYIVSLIRWHYKD
-871 ATLDLKWASEKV
+871 DTLDLKWASEKV

-902 VDIFSDDFPKIVNDM
+902 VDILSDDFPKIVNDM
-917 YGTPQTIASAME
+917 YNNPQTKASAME
-929 HQIRDRII
+929 HQIRERII
-937 IKLGEGR
+937 IKLGEGK

-955 MENILTTYAGNW
+955 MDNILTIYEGNW
-967 SEMISELERLR
+967 EEMINELERLR
-978 QELANPKP
+978 QEMANPRP

-1005 VDFEERHDNIVNV
+1005 LDFEEKHEKIIGI
-1018 TDQVM
+1018 TDKVM
-1023 TLIYAA
+1023 DLIFEA

-1038 PTNVNDLRGKIG
+1038 PTNVETLRGDMG
-1050 TTLRFSGIQQLKEN
+1050 TVFRFSGIPELKQN

-1082 LRKCFG
+1082 LRKWMV
-1088 KDRFLK
+1088 DHAQ

>member
-15 LREIG
+15 LREIH
-20 WQVIDKGSGGI
+20 WEVIDKGNGGI

-36 ETLRNSFDEVIL
+36 DSKRTSFDEIIL
-48 QEEFDKKIRELNS
+48 KEEFFKKLGELNP
-61 WITKEQIDY
+61 WINEEQKRY
-70 CYHKISDIDEPL
+70 CYNRIADINKPL
-82 MDANRH
+82 IDANQE
-88 IHNMLLEGIHLLTK
+88 IHNLLLKGIPLLTK
-102 NEETGEENP
+102 NDITGEDNP
-111 TAKIIN
+111 TARIIN
-117 FDNYQK
+117 FDHYK
-123 NSFIAINQFRVD
+123 ENSFIAINQFRVD

-149 FVNGLPLVVIECKD
+149 FVNGLPLIVVECKD

-178 RYANQRLID
+178 RYANQRLVD
-187 DPFAEGISEGCERLF
+187 DPFSEGIEEGCQRLF

-234 FPEEYAD
+234 FPKEYAE
-241 GINIEPSERQEILI
+241 GINIDPAERQEILI

-264 IDIYRNFT
+264 IDIFRNFT
-272 LFTQKNEITR
+272 LFTHKDDNTI
-282 KIICRYPQYRAVG
+282 KIICRYQQYRAVG
-295 KMIRKLQSGTDWR
+295 KMLKKLENGTDWK

-324 SMVFLVR
+324 TMVFLVR
-331 KMRHIANLRDYRILM
+331 KMRHIPELHDYRILM

-373 KKIQNIVENRQ
+373 KKVQNIVENRQ
-384 QLVKLEGNTADL
+384 QLVKLEGDTADL

-405 ENKEYSLES
+405 ENHEYSIES

-426 FPVINE
+426 FPVIND
-432 SEKILILIDEAHR
+432 SNKILVLIDEAHR

-478 ATTCERFGQLA
+478 ATTCERFGQKA

-511 YIGRQSDDNIP
+511 YIGRKSDDNIP
-522 NKDEFDAEFE
+522 YKDEFDSAFE
-532 RMFVNRTQ
+532 QTFKNRTQ

-551 TMIAYLESADRVM
+551 TMIAYLENADRI
-564 KNARDILTHYVSEIL
+564 KIIARDMLEHYVSEIL
-579 PNGFKAQVVAASIL
+579 PNGFKAQVVGASIL

-603 RLIPEFIQN
+603 RLLPEFIQK
-612 EEQKADEERDDIT
+612 EEQKPDEERDEIM

-632 QVRAVV
+632 KIRAVV
-638 SSSGNNESAIIRTAR
+638 SSQGNNEAAIVRTAR
-653 VEADNDNAIVN
+653 IEADADMAVDN
-664 FKKDFNEGDPLSGIG
+664 FKKDFNVENPLSGIG

-692 APVEQVM
+692 APIEQVM

-704 LSEHNLMQAITRVNR
+704 LSEHNLMQAIARVNR
-719 TKKHKNHGL
+719 TKKGKTHGL
-728 VVDFFGVT
+728 VVDYFGVT
-736 KNLHR
+736 RNLHK
-741 ALGIYNADEERDAE
+741 ALGIYSAEEEKAASE
-755 NDLKEF
+755 DLKDF

-772 PELELRYNKII
+772 PELDLRYNKII
-783 QKFEDN
+783 QRFMEE
-789 GIDNIKDFLE
+789 GIADIKDFLE
-799 QRLNKEQ
+799 QKTDKDQ
-806 EKAICEQIVA
+806 EKTVCEKIVA
-816 VAESIKF
+816 VAESMKF
-823 RTELDALLRL
+823 RSELDALFRL

-841 FNEPETRSNYYVPAK
+841 FNEPSTRSNYYVPAK

-871 ATLDLKWASEKV
+871 ETLDLKWASEKV
-883 RRLLDKYLKSDGVR
+883 RRLLDRYLKSEGVI

-902 VDIFSDDFPKIVNDM
+902 VDILSADFPKIVNDM
-917 YGTPQTIASAME
+917 YHNPQTKASAME

-955 MENILTTYAGNW
+955 MDDILTTYSGNW
-967 SEMISELERLR
+967 DAMIEQLEQLR
-978 QELANPKP
+978 QELAEPHP
-986 AVVSEEKEP
+986 SVVSEEKEP
-995 FYDKLCQCAG
+995 FYDKLCQCAN
-1005 VDFEERHDNIVNV
+1005 VDFEEKHDHLIDI
-1018 TDQVM
+1018 TDKVFGLIIQAM
-1023 TLIYAA
+1023 T
-1029 MSIPNIWTK
+1029 IPNIWSK
-1038 PTNVNDLRGKIG
+1038 PTNVTELRGDLG
-1050 TTLRFSGIQQLKEN
+1050 TVLRFSGIPELKQN

-1082 LRKCFG
+1082 LRRWMTNG
-1088 KDRFLK
+1088 